1 MNSDIFK
8 ELLLKQGMELSAR
21 QQEQFRTYY
30 HQLIVANEKTNLTR
44 ITEEDE
50 VYLKHFYDSLTPI
63 IKFREMISNAESLCD
78 VGAGAGFPSVPIKI
92 IYPDIK
98 LTIIDSLG
106 KRLTFLDKL
115 VKQLG
120 LDNITLVHS
129 RAEDAGRNIKLR
141 ENFEVVTARAVARMS
156 VLSEYCLPLVKVGGY
171 FVALKGP
178 KLSDELF
185 EAQNALTILGGQ
197 IEKTCEFTLPDSMD
211 DRTLVAVKKI
221 KKVSNKYPRQAG
233 IPNRKPL

>member
-1 MNSDIFK
+1 
-8 ELLLKQGMELSAR
+8 
-21 QQEQFRTYY
+21 
-30 HQLIVANEKTNLTR
+30 
-44 ITEEDE
+44 
-50 VYLKHFYDSLTPI
+50 
-63 IKFREMISNAESLCD
+63 
-78 VGAGAGFPSVPIKI
+78 
-92 IYPDIK
+92 YPDIK

-141 ENFEVVTARAVARMS
+141 ENFDVVTARAVARMS

-178 KLSDELF
+178 KLS
-185 EAQNALTILGGQ
+185 
-197 IEKTCEFTLPDSMD
+197 
-211 DRTLVAVKKI
+211 
-221 KKVSNKYPRQAG
+221 
-233 IPNRKPL
+233 